1 MLVVSL
7 FMDSFCSFLIFEAVN
22 GLLIQNLGNGK
33 GSEEEGGDWVG
44 AAVMWRMTFQEFQS
58 DFWVI
63 FRVCF

>member
-44 AAVMWRMTFQEFQS
+44 AAGMWRMTFQEFQS